1 MKKYLAIGSVV
12 TGLGVLAV
20 AGTLWY
26 LKKSLDNDL
35 NFDDIR
41 FDDWWNES
49 LWKNAPL
56 MQ

>member
-26 LKKSLDNDL
+26 LN
-35 NFDDIR
+35 IR